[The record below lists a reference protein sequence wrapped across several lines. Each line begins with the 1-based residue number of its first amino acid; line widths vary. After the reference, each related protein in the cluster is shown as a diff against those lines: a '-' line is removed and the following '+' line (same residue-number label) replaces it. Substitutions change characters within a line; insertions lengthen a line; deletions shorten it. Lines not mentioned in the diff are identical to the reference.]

1 MIFKMTYGT
10 LGIMYDT
17 DEENIA
23 KVAKSTPVLGHVLSF
38 SAALDLGFLIP
49 ESKLA
54 KDPLGKN
61 IKVGTELYWISEDP
75 SGELRALW
83 DKYMD
88 ETKKSHTQD
97 GKEHTEG
104 QASIVVDNI
113 LFGCGEGFMG
123 VNFEVELA
131 LPAYIDAMPSI
142 QGKLSVN
149 TIGNWAF
156 GVKGKCQFTTIT
168 FEVDLAIKSYNNIP
182 IPDKFYLYIE
192 GFEPGINVDGFGVL
206 WITGGGGGFDELYDT
221 IFAAN
226 GVPPLKLLI
235 SVAFDIFKILSS
247 RADLYLSLC
256 GGYAAAKTFVDI
268 PNQRKLFQRRRYT

>member
-1 MIFKMTYGT
+1 
-10 LGIMYDT
+10 
-17 DEENIA
+17 
-23 KVAKSTPVLGHVLSF
+23 
-38 SAALDLGFLIP
+38 
-49 ESKLA
+49 
-54 KDPLGKN
+54 
-61 IKVGTELYWISEDP
+61 
-75 SGELRALW
+75 
-83 DKYMD
+83 MD

-104 QASIVVDNI
+104 QASVVVDNI
-113 LFGCGEGFMG
+113 LFGCGKGFMG
-123 VNFEVELA
+123 VKFEVELA

-168 FEVDLAIKSYNNIP
+168 FEVDLGIKSYNNIP

-235 SVAFDIFKILSS
+235 SVAFDIFKVLSS
-247 RADLYLSLC
+247 RADLYLSLR
-256 GGYAAAKTFVDI
+256 GIGLNVDGVKIKKTNIEVFKKFQLQFDWYPDYYFIAAVGASYYDIIVGQGYIVVIDNEDYEDCFFEA
-268 PNQRKLFQRRRYT
+268 L